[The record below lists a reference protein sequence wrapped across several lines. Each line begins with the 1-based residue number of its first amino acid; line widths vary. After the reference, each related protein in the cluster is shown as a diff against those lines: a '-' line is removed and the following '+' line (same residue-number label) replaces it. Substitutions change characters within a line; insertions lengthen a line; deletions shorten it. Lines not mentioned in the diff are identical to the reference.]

1 MKARIIIVLLLCA
14 GAATVGAQSTTAS
27 GDERQVPVELGEG
40 LQAFQAGEFEQA
52 LELFDAARDREDI
65 PAWHGHALFWS
76 ARTTMAL
83 GRYEQAA
90 DTLDVFL
97 TEYDDHPYREEARYQ
112 RARVFHL
119 DGDYQTAVERF
130 TRFTNDYPDSEFYP
144 NALYWSGESLF
155 SLGRLDEA
163 ERLFT
168 EVTDSHPTSYRF
180 EAARYRLDI
189 IELSRRENE
198 LLTLLQWSHEEYLA
212 ALETFQQR
220 ERSYQEALRSY
231 RARLAG
237 LATEDFRAEISSLNE
252 RVAELEES
260 LAERDDR
267 INELLSQLR
276 RARAGA
282 ADDSAP
288 ADAPQTGTDEADET
302 TGEPRAEA
310 PGAGDL
316 ELRETLLSLK
326 AQALELQQQLLEQ
339 EENE

>member
-14 GAATVGAQSTTAS
+14 GVATVGAQSAAAS
-27 GDERQVPVELGEG
+27 GDGPRVPVELAEG
-40 LQAFQAGEFEQA
+40 LRAFQAGELERALGLFE
-52 LELFDAARDREDI
+52 AARDREDI
-65 PAWHGHALFWS
+65 PAWRGHALFWS
-76 ARTTMAL
+76 ARTAMAL

-112 RARVFHL
+112 RARVFYL
-119 DGDYQTAVERF
+119 DGDYQTAIERF
-130 TRFTNDYPDSEFYP
+130 ARFTNDYPDSEFYP
-144 NALYWSGESLF
+144 NALYWTGESLF

-163 ERLFT
+163 ERLFA
-168 EVTDSHPTSYRF
+168 EVADSYPTSYRV

-212 ALETFQQR
+212 ALDTFQQR

-231 RARLAG
+231 RSRLAG

-252 RVAELEES
+252 RVAELEAS

-267 INELLSQLR
+267 INELLAQLR
-276 RARAGA
+276 QARAEAAAGTGA
-282 ADDSAP
+282 
-288 ADAPQTGTDEADET
+288 ADAPQTGADDATGT
-302 TGEPRAEA
+302 TRTEA

-326 AQALELQQQLLEQ
+326 AQALELQQLLLEQ